1 MQSAADSG
9 AVSAAVAY
17 YIQGNNSNLS
27 VQTSRSTAAATAPSR
42 SGSGLRCWSSEMMS
56 IRVYVKSPMGRA
68 VRSLARDI
76 HGVAAIEFAIVAP
89 MLVLAMVCTADL
101 GLGIYRKMQVQNAAQ
116 AGAEYAIVH
125 GYVSASITTA
135 VSNATTFSGIS
146 ATPAPSQFCGCPSS
160 TGVTTTDCGGTCSGG
175 SSPGTYVSVG
185 AQAKYTTILPY
196 PIMPNSFTFNAR
208 STVRIQ

>member
-1 MQSAADSG
+1 MISILRID
-9 AVSAAVAY
+9 V
-17 YIQGNNSNLS
+17 
-27 VQTSRSTAAATAPSR
+27 RSP
-42 SGSGLRCWSSEMMS
+42 
-56 IRVYVKSPMGRA
+56 IGRA
-68 VRSLARDI
+68 VRNLARDVR
-76 HGVAAIEFAIVAP
+76 GVAAIEFAIVAP

-146 ATPAPSQFCGCPSS
+146 GTPAPSQFCGCPSS

-185 AQAKYTTILPY
+185 AQATYTTILPY
-196 PIMPNSFTFNAR
+196 PIMPNSFTFNAQ